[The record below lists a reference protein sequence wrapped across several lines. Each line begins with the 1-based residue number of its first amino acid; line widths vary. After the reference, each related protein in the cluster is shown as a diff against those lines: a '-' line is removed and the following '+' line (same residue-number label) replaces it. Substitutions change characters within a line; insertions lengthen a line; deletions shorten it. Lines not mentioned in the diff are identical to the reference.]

1 MAEYEFSE
9 ADNKTF
15 DLLSRALRRFALT
28 FAAFAVVLT
37 IMGSIWI
44 AMITAGTPDSSTSSP
59 AVGGVP
65 WLLIVVYAGI
75 PATAALALMFLRP
88 LDNLKRITTTE
99 GQDISELLGALSD
112 LNQSFGLFRIFV
124 ALLFIAMIIRLATLL
139 FG

>member
-1 MAEYEFSE
+1 
-9 ADNKTF
+9 
-15 DLLSRALRRFALT
+15 
-28 FAAFAVVLT
+28 
-37 IMGSIWI
+37 
-44 AMITAGTPDSSTSSP
+44 
-59 AVGGVP
+59 
-65 WLLIVVYAGI
+65 VVYAGI